1 MPRENYQ
8 KVKLLYL
15 HELLL
20 QETDE
25 QHPLTTQEICARLG
39 KDDIICDRRTLTKDV
54 NLLNQYGFEIMS
66 MNIGHEKAYYVK
78 DRSFS
83 LPEIK
88 ILMDS
93 VQAAAFITDK
103 KTAEL
108 VDKLASLGGVHKADL
123 LKKNIVCFNTRKH
136 TNEQI
141 FYSVDVIEDALENKK
156 KLSFYYFDLN
166 EKGERV
172 YRKNKKRYVADP
184 TALIYNEDNY
194 YLMCYSGKY
203 EGICNYRVDRM
214 DEVQVEDEN
223 VMKEAV
229 IHIADA
235 GEYTK
240 QVFKMYG
247 GQVCDCAIE
256 FDDTLIGVVYDKF
269 GEDTEMIRLSRNK
282 CIATVKIQVSP
293 TFWGWI
299 FQFVGRMRIL
309 SPNTLA
315 QEYKDRCQ
323 EVLTGEKPEVND
335 DRPVVQED
343 KA

>member
-15 HELLL
+15 HELLK

-25 QHPLTTQEICARLG
+25 QHPLTTNEICARLS
-39 KDDIICDRRTLTKDV
+39 KDNIPCDRRTLTKDV
-54 NLLNQYGFEIMS
+54 NMLNQYGFEIMTV
-66 MNIGHEKAYYVK
+66 NIGHEKAYYVE

-93 VQAAAFITDK
+93 VQAAAFVTDK

-108 VDKLASLGGVHKADL
+108 VDKLASLGGVHKAEL
-123 LKKNIVCFNTRKH
+123 LKKNLVCFNTRKH
-136 TNEQI
+136 SNEQI
-141 FYSVDVIEDALENKK
+141 YYNVSAIEDALDAKK
-156 KLSFYYFDLN
+156 KVSFYYFDLDESGN
-166 EKGERV
+166 RA
-172 YRKNKKRYVADP
+172 YRKDKKRYTADP

-214 DEVQVEDEN
+214 EEVSVEDED
-223 VMKEAV
+223 VMKEA
-229 IHIADA
+229 ILRIPGA

-247 GQVCDCAIE
+247 GPVCDCALE
-256 FDDTLIGVVYDKF
+256 FENALIGVVYDKF
-269 GEDTEMIRLSRNK
+269 GEDTKMIRLSKNK

-293 TFWGWI
+293 TFWGWV

-309 SPNTLA
+309 SPDALA
-315 QEYKDRCQ
+315 QEYRDRCQ
-323 EVLTGEKPEVND
+323 EVVTGKQAELTEQ
-335 DRPVVQED
+335 VQAE
-343 KA
+343 

>member
-1 MPRENYQ
+1 MMPRDNYQ

-15 HELLL
+15 HELLE

-25 QHPLTTQEICARLG
+25 QHPLTTNEICTRLK
-39 KDDIICDRRTLTKDV
+39 KDNIPCDRRTLTKDI
-54 NLLNQYGFEIMS
+54 NILNQYGFEVMS
-66 MNIGHEKAYYVK
+66 MNIGHEKAYYVE

-93 VQAAAFITDK
+93 IQAAAFVTDK

-123 LKKNIVCFNTRKH
+123 LKKNLICFNTRKH

-141 FYSVDVIEDALENKK
+141 FYNVDTIEEALNNKK
-156 KLSFYYFDLN
+156 KVSLYYFDLN
-166 EKGERV
+166 EKAKRV
-172 YRKNKKRYVADP
+172 YRKDKKRYVVDP
-184 TALIYNEDNY
+184 TALIYNDNNY

-203 EGICNYRVDRM
+203 EGVCNYRVDRM
-214 DEVQVEDEN
+214 EEVHVEDED
-223 VMKEAV
+223 VTKET
-229 IHIADA
+229 ILRIADA
-235 GEYTK
+235 GEYTR

-247 GQVCDCAIE
+247 GPVCNCALE
-256 FDDTLIGVVYDKF
+256 FDNALIGVVYDKF
-269 GEDTEMIRLSRNK
+269 GKDTKMLRLSKEK

-299 FQFVGRMRIL
+299 FQFVGRMRML
-309 SPNTLA
+309 SPESLVL
-315 QEYKDRCQ
+315 EYRDRAKNVFEEGHLQ
-323 EVLTGEKPEVND
+323 DN
-335 DRPVVQED
+335 
-343 KA
+343 